1 MLVLSVELELAVL
14 ASLAL
19 ALALFAAL
27 LLEVD
32 PKLSRIVGIV
42 RFAETLLMI
51 VSPQLY
57 SCL

>member
-19 ALALFAAL
+19 ALALFATL

-32 PKLSRIVGIV
+32 PRLSRIVGIV

-51 VSPQLY
+51 VSPQ
-57 SCL
+57 